1 MTETNTGQT
10 QEELSEKPTKT
21 EIKKMKETTVL
32 AALINFYVDTYG
44 IPDKRLTRNSEELTE
59 KMESFINEK
68 DEQQL
73 RDILLDTIK
82 KQATKV
88 NKML

>member
-1 MTETNTGQT
+1 MTETNTEQT
-10 QEELSEKPTKT
+10 QEPFEKPTKT

-44 IPDKRLTRNSEELTE
+44 IPDKKLIRNSEELTL
-59 KMESFINEK
+59 KMESFLSDK
-68 DEQQL
+68 DEQQIL
-73 RDILLDTIK
+73 DILLDTIK